1 MGPISILLL
10 VIFVVSA
17 LLLVVM
23 VMIQDEGGEGLGGI
37 FGGGGGS
44 SQIGDRSGNILT
56 KTTSILGALFMLTA
70 FGLAWF
76 NRGDTGDLEQAA
88 AQLRGDDARVEWWTT
103 DGEEDEGVADD
114 EDEEVELPSVDL
126 EDDPDIDMLDDES
139 GDGN

>member
-76 NRGDTGDLEQAA
+76 NRGETGDLEQAA
-88 AQLRGDDARVEWWTT
+88 AELRGEGARVEWWAT
-103 DGEEDEGVADD
+103 DGEDDDQAVDEQGDD
-114 EDEEVELPSVDL
+114 AEVPSIEL
-126 EDDPDIDMLDDES
+126 DDTDVEMLDEQT
-139 GDGN
+139 GNGN